1 MLPSLVTA
9 SDNIDLPIGSSL
21 TVTYKV
27 TVKGP
32 VVGGLTSV
40 VNSASVTSD
49 QQTLPLVSSTT
60 HPLQSA
66 SIGDLVWNDI
76 DGDGVQDA
84 GEAGLAGV
92 LVYID
97 LDGDGVHDPDE
108 PSAVTDSNGNYLISG
123 LAAGS
128 YTVRTDLSTVPA
140 NWLPT
145 YDLDGG
151 KDSKTSVTLTNGEKR
166 TDVDFGYKPLTVSGA
181 VTADTDFNG
190 TGDTPL
196 SGISVSLYLDED
208 GDGIPDSETPVKTV
222 LTGADGSYLFDS
234 LPPGQYVVVEQNGAA
249 YPKDVSDKDGSANGT
264 NLNTIKVDLTH
275 GISSTGNDFVD
286 RAELGRIGD
295 RIWFDFDGD
304 GVQDPGEPG
313 IANVTVELRSASC
326 TAGVDCPTAVT
337 DSDGKYIF
345 SGLAPSDYTVAV
357 VTSTLPAGLAATYDK
372 DGDKN
377 SQTPVTLAAG
387 QVIEDIDFGYKWSGT
402 GGVIG
407 DRIWNDANG
416 DGVQDPGEPGIGG
429 VTVTL
434 SDGTNTWTTTTAP
447 DGSYSFPN
455 LPPGN
460 YTVTATPPTGTTLT
474 GDPDQPG
481 STCSICDSKTTTP
494 ITITAAGE
502 VIMTADF
509 GFQYPE
515 NTTSDLG
522 DLIWLDK
529 DSDGIQDA
537 DELGIEGVTVVLK
550 DNGGVIIATT
560 VTDANG
566 NYLFPDLPPGTYTV
580 TVTDTAGKL
589 TDLIQ
594 TFDPDGS
601 VNNSHTVTI
610 IGGTDYL
617 DADFGYGA
625 PKPTYAAVSGFAAYV
640 DEGGGVVLEW
650 RTAGE
655 IGTVGFVLERLN
667 REGGGYEPVSP
678 DMLPGVL
685 DPPRGGVYR
694 LADPGASPGQEQ
706 TYQVVEIDAQGR
718 GMVSGPHT
726 VKAELPLPPSAPGMT
741 RRLEGF
747 SSARQA
753 MGRGDAL
760 RSAARKAALR
770 SAAAAPKKPQAAVRT
785 LKVPVSRDG
794 LVWLTADGLAAASGM
809 RRNQIVPLLKARKVL
824 VTLEGRRIPVLPAVN
839 GGGLWFYG
847 QGPVRKDLTAN
858 IYRLE
863 LGKTGAALASAPA
876 RPAGFSGKSFT
887 DLIRLEEN
895 RRPLHFYNIGR
906 PLSDLWAWTYLYA
919 SGGKPGSFTLTA
931 DAPHL
936 ADGPAVLT
944 AHLVNTGFRRG
955 GGSAAPYSTALFLN
969 GVEIGAAESW
979 EQGDWRVRAE
989 IPHGLLRESG
999 NEVKIT
1005 ALLNPGIVYSLI
1017 HLESVE
1023 IERQRGWQADGG
1035 ELAFRSGGGSV
1046 TVEGFSGK
1054 TVLALDITDPEKPQ
1068 RVKAAVRKKNAGGLH
1083 AVTVQTRPARRYF
1096 ITENLGATVSGSLE
1110 PDIPSQLRSVRN
1122 QADYVI
1128 VTSAGLLD
1136 TARRLAGHREGQGLK
1151 TMLVDIE
1158 DVRDEF
1164 SWSQAAP
1171 EAVRTFLTYARAR
1184 WTQPPRYVALI
1195 GDGSFDYRNHLG
1207 HGAPQLPA
1215 ELVMTPDGVFPSD
1228 NALGDVAGEDGV
1240 PEFAAGR
1247 IPSFDNEELARYID
1261 KIIAY
1266 EQQQPAAAAVAV
1278 SDRPDPAAGDF
1289 KASADKAAALMPEHM
1304 DVLRLDVASAAKY
1317 AEARNKILGAMQSGA
1332 SVVHY
1337 VGHSSMAA
1345 LGAGSALLQ
1354 AAAVDALNPAGQ
1366 PLLMVSM
1373 SCSAGFF
1380 GYPALNSF
1388 GETALLKAD
1397 GGAAAF
1403 FGASG
1408 LSYNHLADIMAEGF
1422 YKGLA
1427 DPAGNPRIG
1436 DAVIHAKRHYAEA
1449 RKDSDTFMLDIYNL
1463 LGDPAL
1469 LTPARP

>member
-1 MLPSLVTA
+1 MDGNDPA
-9 SDNIDLPIGSSL
+9 NR
-21 TVTYKV
+21 TVIIHTI
-27 TVKGP
+27 T
-32 VVGGLTSV
+32 GLSV
-40 VNSASVTSD
+40 APGAIFWIRWWSEDVY
-49 QQTLPLVSSTT
+49 
-60 HPLQSA
+60 
-66 SIGDLVWNDI
+66 
-76 DGDGVQDA
+76 DA
-84 GEAGLAGV
+84 DDGLA
-92 LVYID
+92 
-97 LDGDGVHDPDE
+97 
-108 PSAVTDSNGNYLISG
+108 
-123 LAAGS
+123 
-128 YTVRTDLSTVPA
+128 
-140 NWLPT
+140 
-145 YDLDGG
+145 
-151 KDSKTSVTLTNGEKR
+151 
-166 TDVDFGYKPLTVSGA
+166 VD
-181 VTADTDFNG
+181 DF
-190 TGDTPL
+190 
-196 SGISVSLYLDED
+196 S
-208 GDGIPDSETPVKTV
+208 
-222 LTGADGSYLFDS
+222 
-234 LPPGQYVVVEQNGAA
+234 
-249 YPKDVSDKDGSANGT
+249 
-264 NLNTIKVDLTH
+264 
-275 GISSTGNDFVD
+275 
-286 RAELGRIGD
+286 
-295 RIWFDFDGD
+295 
-304 GVQDPGEPG
+304 
-313 IANVTVELRSASC
+313 
-326 TAGVDCPTAVT
+326 
-337 DSDGKYIF
+337 
-345 SGLAPSDYTVAV
+345 
-357 VTSTLPAGLAATYDK
+357 
-372 DGDKN
+372 
-377 SQTPVTLAAG
+377 
-387 QVIEDIDFGYKWSGT
+387 
-402 GGVIG
+402 
-407 DRIWNDANG
+407 
-416 DGVQDPGEPGIGG
+416 
-429 VTVTL
+429 L
-434 SDGTNTWTTTTAP
+434 SD
-447 DGSYSFPN
+447 
-455 LPPGN
+455 
-460 YTVTATPPTGTTLT
+460 
-474 GDPDQPG
+474 
-481 STCSICDSKTTTP
+481 
-494 ITITAAGE
+494 
-502 VIMTADF
+502 
-509 GFQYPE
+509 
-515 NTTSDLG
+515 
-522 DLIWLDK
+522 
-529 DSDGIQDA
+529 
-537 DELGIEGVTVVLK
+537 
-550 DNGGVIIATT
+550 
-560 VTDANG
+560 
-566 NYLFPDLPPGTYTV
+566 
-580 TVTDTAGKL
+580 
-589 TDLIQ
+589 
-594 TFDPDGS
+594 
-601 VNNSHTVTI
+601 
-610 IGGTDYL
+610 
-617 DADFGYGA
+617 

-1469 LTPARP
+1469 KASSSQSRTAFRPN